1 MRGKR
6 GFLAMKMWKPGAGLA
21 ALSSVVLAALAGPAV
36 AQDGSESSAA
46 RTPENAQRFLNVMSE
61 QYPITITPIAYYH
74 YQHAWYLSYKPARI
88 SATDRCTS
96 RIDGEVERFY
106 ATDAA
111 NQRIGGWSDVDVA
124 KNAQWLAENGEA
136 VARLKIK
143 TVPYEIDW
151 SKVTFLDKTPN
162 YASTY
167 NQATKSYEK
176 LDGWVSVVAG
186 DVSLTF
192 AMPSVELAGRMML
205 AMETLKK
212 ACDKTEGLGF

>member
-1 MRGKR
+1 
-6 GFLAMKMWKPGAGLA
+6 MKIWKPGIRLA
-21 ALSSVVLAALAGPAV
+21 ALSSVVLAALAGPAI
-36 AQDGSESSAA
+36 AQDGSEASAA

-61 QYPITITPIAYYH
+61 QYPITITPISYYH
-74 YQHAWYLSYKPARI
+74 YQHAWYLSYRPTRI
-88 SATDRCTS
+88 SATDRCVS
-96 RIDGEVERFY
+96 RVDGDVERFY

-111 NQRIGGWSDVDVA
+111 NQRIGGWSDADVA

-143 TVPYEIDW
+143 TAPYEIDW
-151 SKVTFLDKTPN
+151 SKVTYLDKTQN

-167 NQATKSYEK
+167 NQATKSYDK
-176 LDGWVSVVAG
+176 FDSAISLVAG

-192 AMPSVELAGRMML
+192 YTPSAELAGRMML